1 MKTAMREKLWAKKYP
16 EVGTGPVPTEPMF
29 SEEHF
34 ALERDR
40 IFRRTWINVGRV
52 EDLPEPGD
60 YFVRDISVCGVS
72 LLIMRGSDGIVRGF
86 HNVCSHRG
94 KKLVLDERGS
104 CRDSVVC
111 PFHSWVYSNAGELRH
126 VPDEENFFDLD
137 KRTLGLTPVH
147 TDTGEG
153 FVFCHLDSEPGE
165 TLRQY
170 LGGLADQLEGCQFGR
185 MKLTSTHNVNVH
197 ANWKVVQDG
206 QNEAYHFPF
215 QHRRVLAGSFMRNEK
230 GHCRYQ
236 DVNLYNYH
244 SVWSCEYPPTQKL
257 TPLRIALAADAFRTP
272 LFHPPQMIG
281 KMDHFVVFPNFVI
294 LLVQIGR
301 TSCYVTYNLWP
312 LAVDRTIWEVRMH
325 FTEPQSVRERL
336 RQEYFKCITLD
347 TLREDMVAHES
358 VYAGLA
364 TGAKSHVILQDDE
377 ITLRFF
383 HKTVEDH
390 VGFYRDGMPG
400 DSAVG

>member
-1 MKTAMREKLWAKKYP
+1 MKTAMREKQWADKYP
-16 EVGTGPVPTEPMF
+16 ELGTGPVPAEPIF
-29 SEEHF
+29 SEEYF

-52 EDLPEPGD
+52 EDIPEAGD
-60 YFVRDISVCGVS
+60 FFVRDIVVSGVS
-72 LLIMRGSDGIVRGF
+72 LLIIRGSDDVVRGF

-94 KKLVLDERGS
+94 RKLVLEERGS
-104 CRDSVVC
+104 CGSSLIC
-111 PFHSWVYSNAGELRH
+111 PFHSWVYGDTGELRH

-147 TDTGEG
+147 TDVWEG
-153 FVFCHLDSEPGE
+153 FIFINLDAEPRE

-170 LGGLADQLEGCQFGR
+170 LGGLADQLDGLPFDNMR
-185 MKLTSTHNVNVH
+185 LTSTHNVEVH
-197 ANWKVVQDG
+197 ANWKVVQDW

-215 QHRRVLAGSFMRNEK
+215 QHRRILDGSFMRNEK

-244 SVWSCEYPPTQKL
+244 SVWSCEYPQSQKL
-257 TPLRIALAADAFRTP
+257 TPLRVALAADAIYTP
-272 LFHPPQMIG
+272 LFHPRQMIG

-294 LLVQIGR
+294 LLVQIGL
-301 TSCYVTYNLWP
+301 TTTYVTYNLWP
-312 LAVDRTIWEVRMH
+312 LAVDRTIWEIRMH
-325 FTEPQSVRERL
+325 FTEPTGVRERL

-347 TLREDMVAHES
+347 TLQEDMVAHEN
-358 VYAGLA
+358 VHAGLA
-364 TGAKSHVILQDDE
+364 TRALSHVILQDDE
-377 ITLRFF
+377 VPLRFF

-390 VGFYRDGMPG
+390 VGFYQK
-400 DSAVG
+400 A